1 MTEGYFG
8 QVGNKVAKGFRD
20 PGEEA
25 KRAGGYV
32 ARQSKGSGASQAAAN
47 ADFMDLSGNKGE
59 QTKADNEA
67 KASAQDAAI
76 AVARANKPKFGSA
89 FGPDDQLKDQY
100 KLKHQGSN
108 LGAFGDRMDGAQAI
122 GETSQF
128 GKANSAVDAMGVEGN
143 AVGPSKW
150 AQAREGEVDAQ
161 AMQARNAAAEESN
174 RGAASG
180 MSRMAS
186 MGGLGGGS
194 AERMNMAA
202 GRDQLKA
209 SQGIYAGA
217 NTAKLGIGAQ
227 DEQTKAGMRAGLAG
241 AYGALDQ
248 SAQNRMA
255 GNNELAMGKAKAWG
269 QMAEDEAKANAAVD
283 AGNVQTG
290 LGDLAGGNDYNTRG
304 YGEDMAVLGAK
315 YTADA
320 QLQTNPKKLY

>member
-1 MTEGYFG
+1 MNGYGG
-8 QVGNKVAKGFRD
+8 QAGNRLSSGFKDPIGSSKRVGGD
-20 PGEEA
+20 I
-25 KRAGGYV
+25 

-47 ADFMDLSGNKGE
+47 ADFMDLSGNKGKRT
-59 QTKADNEA
+59 QDDNEA
-67 KASAQDAAI
+67 KASAQDDAI
-76 AVARANKPKFGSA
+76 AAARANKPKFGSA
-89 FGPDDQLKDQY
+89 FGADGQLQDQY

-269 QMAEDEAKANAAVD
+269 QMAEDEARANAAVD

-304 YGEDMAVLGAK
+304 YGEELATLGAK

-320 QLQTNPKKLY
+320 QLQTNPKKLF